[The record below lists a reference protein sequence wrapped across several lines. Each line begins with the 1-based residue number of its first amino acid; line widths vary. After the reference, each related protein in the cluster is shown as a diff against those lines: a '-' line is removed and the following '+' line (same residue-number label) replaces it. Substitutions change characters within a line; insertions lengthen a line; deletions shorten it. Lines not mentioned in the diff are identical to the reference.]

1 MIINQNV
8 ERLSKSRAEIKWE
21 KQGLDFPR
29 KKDEKK
35 KKSRERSI
43 NRNSRSVSPNLKNSF
58 RKNQNNHNADLRDQ
72 NNENIK
78 FVHFSK

>member
-8 ERLSKSRAEIKWE
+8 ERLSKSRAELIWE

-43 NRNSRSVSPNLKNSF
+43 KKNSRSVSPNQKNSL
-58 RKNQNNHNADLRDQ
+58 RKNQNNFNADIMDQ
-72 NNENIK
+72 NIENIR
-78 FVHFSK
+78 

>member
-1 MIINQNV
+1 MIINKNV
-8 ERLSKSRAEIKWE
+8 DRLSKSRAELIWE

-43 NRNSRSVSPNLKNSF
+43 KKNSRRYLKI
-58 RKNQNNHNADLRDQ
+58 
-72 NNENIK
+72 IK
-78 FVHFSK
+78 T

>member
-8 ERLSKSRAEIKWE
+8 ERLSKSRAELIWE

-43 NRNSRSVSPNLKNSF
+43 KKNSRSVSPNQKNSL
-58 RKNQNNHNADLRDQ
+58 RKN
-72 NNENIK
+72 
-78 FVHFSK
+78 

>member
-8 ERLSKSRAEIKWE
+8 ERLSKSRAELIWE

-43 NRNSRSVSPNLKNSF
+43 KKNSRSVSPNQKNSL
-58 RKNQNNHNADLRDQ
+58 RKNQNNFNADIMDQ
-72 NNENIK
+72 NNENIR
-78 FVHFSK
+78 

>member
-8 ERLSKSRAEIKWE
+8 ERLSKSRAELIWE

-43 NRNSRSVSPNLKNSF
+43 KKNSRSVSPNQKNSL
-58 RKNQNNHNADLRDQ
+58 RKNQNNFNADIMDQ

-78 FVHFSK
+78 

>member
-1 MIINQNV
+1 MIINKNV
-8 ERLSKSRAEIKWE
+8 DRLSKSRAELIWE

-43 NRNSRSVSPNLKNSF
+43 KKNSRSVSPNQKNSL
-58 RKNQNNHNADLRDQ
+58 RKN
-72 NNENIK
+72 
-78 FVHFSK
+78 